1 VTLLLTSDWQIENK
15 EIFAAINQ
23 KDGMVIFKDN
33 TETYGTNETLS
44 YLDKSVHH
52 VMDITQKV
60 ERLDD
65 YIASSAKYL
74 QKTLAPDRSAGAAG
88 GPGGPGGRFGGPMG
102 EDEDID
108 MMIRSGMIP
117 GFRG

>member
-1 VTLLLTSDWQIENK
+1 
-15 EIFAAINQ
+15 
-23 KDGMVIFKDN
+23 MVIFKDN

-44 YLDKSVHH
+44 YLDKNIHN
-52 VMDITQKV
+52 VMDITSKV

-65 YIASSAKYL
+65 FIASSAKYL

-88 GPGGPGGRFGGPMG
+88 GPGGPGRFGPMA
-102 EDEDID
+102 DDDDFD
-108 MMIRSGMIP
+108 MMVRSGMIP